1 METIPQLIL
10 SMISISFNWRSGED
24 INYCVENILSKRVFL
39 LNAIGN
45 FTLLNLQQASKL
57 KLVEF

>member
-24 INYCVENILSKRVFL
+24 ITIAMKTPFQ
-39 LNAIGN
+39 NA
-45 FTLLNLQQASKL
+45 F
-57 KLVEF
+57 FY